1 MVSALSVQAASDLLS
16 GTFSGEVKLDAEEK
30 AALEAGNL
38 YVNVH
43 SVTHT
48 SGEIRG
54 QLVKQ

>member
-1 MVSALSVQAASDLLS
+1 MSALSVQAASDLLS